1 MQALTN
7 FLLTHG
13 SNANFYQTRKAASYI
28 QAAFN
33 LERLCYLESL
43 ELSKDGRFNISVT
56 KLKGYNIKEGLECL
70 EGKLLTLRI
79 QNPRYCIPNLEGR
92 ILKSWLGMIKYI
104 DIKPQAEIQRYMK
117 LIDIHQIAET
127 KEQTFVTTWDDLE
140 ADMETIKLIAELASK
155 TGFDLIVKIEI

>member
-1 MQALTN
+1 MQAITN

-13 SNANFYQTRKAASYI
+13 NNPNFYQTRKAAKYI
-28 QAAFN
+28 QMAFN

-56 KLKGYNIKEGLECL
+56 KLRGHNIKKGLECL

-79 QNPRYCIPNLEGR
+79 QNSQYCIPNLEGR
-92 ILKSWLGMIKYI
+92 ILKNWLEKVKYL
-104 DIKPQAEIQRYMK
+104 KLESQAEIQRYMK

-127 KEQTFVTTWDDLE
+127 KEHTFVTTWDDLE
-140 ADMETIKLIAELASK
+140 ADMYKINLIASIAQQAE
-155 TGFDLIVKIEI
+155 FDFVIKIS